1 MKFQHYSLLDCTKLL
16 FGSVLAAV
24 GFQFF
29 TFPNSIVSGGVTGI
43 AQIIRLLTG
52 LPVGIMI
59 IVMNIPLFII
69 GWKRLGA
76 RSLIGALVVMILNS
90 VLIDLLAMTDVVATD
105 EPLLAAVY
113 GGVING
119 AGYGLIYT
127 TGTTGGGTD
136 IVAKLLRRRYPYI
149 NFGTLQLGLNVVV
162 VLTFAFLFRKYDSCM
177 YTMIEMFIS
186 SKVINLVLY
195 GPGVSEVCYIISD
208 KGVELKD
215 VITKTMGRGVTFL
228 RGEGAWSGKEKHV
241 ILCVV
246 KRPEIAQLRNLVRG
260 VDENAFVIMSEA
272 KDVFGKGFGNI
283 FGED

>member
-1 MKFQHYSLLDCTKLL
+1 MKFQHYSLLDCAKLL

-43 AQIIRLLTG
+43 AQIIHLLTK
-52 LPVGIMI
+52 LPVGVMIM
-59 IVMNIPLFII
+59 VMNVPLFII
-69 GWKRLGA
+69 GWKHLGA

-90 VLIDLLAMTDVVATD
+90 VLIDLLAMTDIVATD

-127 TGTTGGGTD
+127 AGTTGGGTD
-136 IVAKLLRRRYPYI
+136 IVAKLLRRKYSYI

-162 VLTFAFLFRKYDSCM
+162 VLTFAFLFQKYDSCM

-208 KGVELKD
+208 EGVKLKD
-215 VITKTMGRGVTFL
+215 AITKTMGRGVTFL

-246 KRPEIAQLRNLVRG
+246 KRPEIAQLRNLVRS